1 MMILDKKGTRMFRL
15 ATVILIA
22 VLLVFLAAPA
32 SLEAQHRGGFG
43 TTSGAVHSSGAM
55 RTSPARTS
63 PARPSNS
70 IIGLP
75 VTPFVNSPVTPF
87 VNPPVTGFGRSP
99 AFGNSRA
106 FPRSRGIATVP
117 AFIPTFGYGGY
128 YPYNY
133 YSPFPGPVSVVPDP
147 ITQGYGYDYG
157 YGQDQYAQD
166 QAAAQNQAD
175 LNYEVSRL
183 SQEVEN
189 LRQQQAMLAAPPPQ
203 PVAPVP
209 VTPPAPVTPTM
220 LVFRDGHRMEIQNYA
235 VVGQTLWVLDQRAST
250 KVPLSDLDL
259 EATQR
264 ENAARGMRF
273 SISSR

>member
-1 MMILDKKGTRMFRL
+1 MMILDKKGTCMFRL

-22 VLLVFLAAPA
+22 VLVVFVAAPA

-43 TTSGAVHSSGAM
+43 TTSGGVHSSGAV
-55 RTSPARTS
+55 RTS
-63 PARPSNS
+63 PARPSTS
-70 IIGLP
+70 IIGR
-75 VTPFVNSPVTPF
+75 PVTPF
-87 VNPPVTGFGRSP
+87 VNPPVTGFGRAP
-99 AFGNSRA
+99 TLGTSRA
-106 FPRSRGIATVP
+106 FPRSRGVATVP
-117 AFIPTFGYGGY
+117 AFIPNFGFGYGY
-128 YPYNY
+128 YPFNY
-133 YSPFPGPVSVVPDP
+133 YSPFPGAVSVVPDP

-203 PVAPVP
+203 PVAPVL

-235 VVGQTLWVLDQRAST
+235 VIGQTLWILDQRAST
-250 KVPLSDLDL
+250 TIPLSDLDL
-259 EATQR
+259 DATQR

-273 SISSR
+273 SVSSR

>member
-1 MMILDKKGTRMFRL
+1 MMILDKKGTSMFRL

-22 VLLVFLAAPA
+22 GLVVFLAAPA
-32 SLEAQHRGGFG
+32 SLQAQRGGFG
-43 TTSGAVHSSGAM
+43 TSSGAVRM
-55 RTSPARTS
+55 SPTRTS

-70 IIGLP
+70 IIGR
-75 VTPFVNSPVTPF
+75 PVTPF
-87 VNPPVTGFGRSP
+87 VNPPVTGFGRAP
-99 AFGNSRA
+99 VFGTSRV

-117 AFIPTFGYGGY
+117 AFIPSFGYGGY

-157 YGQDQYAQD
+157 YRQDQYAQD

-175 LNYEVSRL
+175 LTYEVSRL

-203 PVAPVP
+203 AVAPVP
-209 VTPPAPVTPTM
+209 VTPPVPVTATM
-220 LVFRDGHRMEIQNYA
+220 LVFRDGHRMEIENYA
-235 VVGQTLWVLDQRAST
+235 VIGPTLWILDQRAST
-250 KVPLSDLDL
+250 KIPLSDLDL

-273 SISSR
+273 SVSSR

>member
-1 MMILDKKGTRMFRL
+1 MFRL

-22 VLLVFLAAPA
+22 VLVVFVAAPA

-43 TTSGAVHSSGAM
+43 TTSGGVHSSGAV
-55 RTSPARTS
+55 RTS
-63 PARPSNS
+63 PARPSTS
-70 IIGLP
+70 IIGR
-75 VTPFVNSPVTPF
+75 PVTPF
-87 VNPPVTGFGRSP
+87 VNPPVTGFGRAP
-99 AFGNSRA
+99 TLGTSRA
-106 FPRSRGIATVP
+106 FPRSRGVATVP
-117 AFIPTFGYGGY
+117 AFIPSFGYGFGY
-128 YPYNY
+128 YPFNY

-175 LNYEVSRL
+175 LNYEVGRL
-183 SQEVEN
+183 SQEVED

-203 PVAPVP
+203 PVAPVL

-235 VVGQTLWVLDQRAST
+235 IIGQTLWILDQRAST
-250 KVPLSDLDL
+250 KIPLTDLDL

-273 SISSR
+273 SVSSR

>member
-22 VLLVFLAAPA
+22 VLVVFLAAPA

-43 TTSGAVHSSGAM
+43 GSSGAV
-55 RTSPARTS
+55 RTS
-63 PARPSNS
+63 PARPSSS
-70 IIGLP
+70 IIGR
-75 VTPFVNSPVTPF
+75 PVTPF
-87 VNPPVTGFGRSP
+87 VNPPVTGFGRAP
-99 AFGNSRA
+99 ALGKSRV
-106 FPRSRGIATVP
+106 FPRSRGIVTGP
-117 AFIPTFGYGGY
+117 AFVPTFGFGGY

-175 LNYEVSRL
+175 LTYEVGRL

-189 LRQQQAMLAAPPPQ
+189 LRQQQAMQAVPPPQ
-203 PVAPVP
+203 SVTPVP
-209 VTPPAPVTPTM
+209 VTPPVTVTPTVI
-220 LVFRDGHRMEIQNYA
+220 VFRDGHRTEIQNYA
-235 VVGQTLWVLDQRAST
+235 VIGQTLWILDQRATT
-250 KVPLSDLDL
+250 KIPLSDLDL
-259 EATQR
+259 DATQR
-264 ENAARGMRF
+264 ENAARGTRF
-273 SISSR
+273 SVTSR